1 MVETSP
7 PLEARDGAALDE
19 ALRLI
24 EHLRSELRERDEA
37 TQQVMY
43 AASHDLREPA
53 RMVSS
58 FGGLLEERYRD
69 QLDERG
75 RRYLDRVTGAG
86 ARLHAL
92 LDGLLSLSRL
102 TTHAGDRLTVDCGA
116 LIARILAVHEKRLE
130 SARGRVVVGPLPT
143 VSGEPRQLETL
154 FRALIENALL
164 YCGEAP
170 PEVRID
176 AEATEEGW
184 RFRIADQG
192 IGIAESEHA
201 RVFGVFEKGFPHH
214 PEAGVGLGLTLARRI
229 VERHRGRIWLES
241 EAGKGCTV
249 YVELPAS

>member
-1 MVETSP
+1 MVETGPSF
-7 PLEARDGAALDE
+7 EAPDASTLAE
-19 ALRLI
+19 ALVVI
-24 EHLRSELRERDEA
+24 EHLRAELRERDEA

-102 TTHAGDRLTVDCGA
+102 TTHAGDRLSVDCGA
-116 LIARILAVHEKRLE
+116 LVARILTANEKRWE
-130 SARGRVVVGPLPT
+130 SSRGRIEVGALPT
-143 VSGEPRQLETL
+143 LPGEPRQLETL
-154 FRALIENALL
+154 FRALIENTLL

-170 PEVRID
+170 PDVRVQARRDGDVWHFEV
-176 AEATEEGW
+176 
-184 RFRIADQG
+184 ADQG
-192 IGIAESEHA
+192 IGIAESEHL

-241 EAGKGCTV
+241 DAGKGCTV
-249 YVELPAS
+249 HIELPAE